1 MVSLAQMDLAEKKP
15 EQARKRFETVLAAD
29 PKNVRA
35 LLAIAG
41 LREEAM
47 GSARLGYTGKA
58 SIHPD
63 QLPAIH
69 AAFSPDDN
77 AVARAQ
83 KIIAAFKKDTT
94 GLVVV
99 DGELIELP
107 VVRSM
112 YRVLAIAERIDMNR
126 QPR

>member
-1 MVSLAQMDLAEKKP
+1 
-15 EQARKRFETVLAAD
+15 
-29 PKNVRA
+29 
-35 LLAIAG
+35 
-41 LREEAM
+41 M

-69 AAFSPDDN
+69 AAFSPDDK
-77 AVARAQ
+77 AVARAK
-83 KIIAAFKKDTT
+83 KIIAAFEKDTT
-94 GLVVV
+94 GLFIV

-112 YRVLAIAERIDMNR
+112 YRVLAIAGRIAGNR
-126 QPR
+126 RPG